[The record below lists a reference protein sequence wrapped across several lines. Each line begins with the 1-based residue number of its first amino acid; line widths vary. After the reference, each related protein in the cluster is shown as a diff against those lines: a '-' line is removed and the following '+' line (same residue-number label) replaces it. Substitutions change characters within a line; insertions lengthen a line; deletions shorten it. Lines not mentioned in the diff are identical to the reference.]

1 MDIQDIF
8 TYLAFNNSVHISSI
22 DDFDNLNELLDTNFA
37 ENGLFL
43 SDDDPL
49 EQAVKETIQDEAF
62 GTKFDEG
69 LTRKALELGIYP
81 MATIKRITN
90 FKEAMEC
97 GITPEAMAEAI
108 GGTRMLYADIPTFKH
123 HSKKLI
129 IPFDRLHITKKLKGW
144 LKGKFA
150 DYTITFN
157 RNFDLCIEEL
167 LKAYPETWITKS
179 LIKQYKKIH
188 ENPDDKVSV
197 DSVEIWH
204 NGKLVAGE
212 IGFITRN
219 AYASLSGF
227 HNEDDI
233 GTVQMCVLGLFLK
246 NNGFAYWDLGMEL
259 EYKYR
264 YGAVACNRNKQKEYY
279 SRLENKKAE
288 FPKEETPLSSFLE
301 YLKP

>member
-8 TYLAFNNSVHISSI
+8 IYLTFNKSVHVSSI
-22 DDFDNLNELLDTNFA
+22 DDFDNLEELLESNFM
-37 ENGLFL
+37 ENGILL
-43 SDDDPL
+43 CDEDPL
-49 EQAVKETIQDEAF
+49 EQAIKETIQEEAF
-62 GTKFDEG
+62 GTKFDEA

-90 FKEAMEC
+90 FKEAMDC
-97 GITPEAMAEAI
+97 GASSQAVAEAI
-108 GGTRMLYADIPTFKH
+108 EGKRELYADIPTFKH

-129 IPFDRLHITKKLKGW
+129 IPFDKLHITKKLRGW
-144 LKGKFA
+144 LKGKFSG
-150 DYTITFN
+150 YTLTFN

-167 LKAYPETWITKS
+167 LKAYPETWLTVN

-188 ENPDDKVSV
+188 ANPDDTISI

-204 NGKLVAGE
+204 DGKLVAGE
-212 IGFITRN
+212 IGFITHN

-233 GTVQMCVLGLFLK
+233 GTAQMCILGLYLK
-246 NNGFAYWDLGMEL
+246 NHGFAYWDLGMEL

-264 YGAVACNRNKQKEYY
+264 YGAIACDRKEQKDYY
-279 SRLENKKAE
+279 SLLENKKAE
-288 FPKEETPLSSFLE
+288 FPKEEIPLSSFLE
-301 YLKP
+301 YL